1 MQATPTLWRMLTETD
16 PEALTGLRVLVG
28 GEALPPALADALAGA
43 AREVVNVYGPTETTI
58 WSTAAPVHAG
68 RPVTIGR
75 PMANTRVYVL
85 DADLVPV
92 PPGVPGDLYIA
103 GAGVGLGY
111 LGRFDLTAERFV
123 ADPFAAE
130 PGARMYRTGDLARW
144 NHDGTLDFLGRADF
158 QVKVRGFRIELGEIE
173 TALAAVDGVGQT
185 VVTARENVD
194 GHSRLVAHLT
204 ADGEVDVSSLR
215 AELSTRLP
223 GYMVPSAFVIMDA
236 LPLTANGK
244 IDRNALPD
252 PATVETATVPDT
264 GRDPVTEAER
274 ALCEVYA
281 EVLGLNKVGADEDF
295 FALGGDSVLTLRL
308 VGGARRAGWVVT
320 GRQVFRNPV
329 VADLAA
335 VAAPVAPA
343 VPTPLSETAE
353 EPLISL
359 APGQLDQIESM
370 WRKRR

>member
-1 MQATPTLWRMLTETD
+1 
-16 PEALTGLRVLVG
+16 
-28 GEALPPALADALAGA
+28 
-43 AREVVNVYGPTETTI
+43 
-58 WSTAAPVHAG
+58 
-68 RPVTIGR
+68 
-75 PMANTRVYVL
+75 
-85 DADLVPV
+85 
-92 PPGVPGDLYIA
+92 
-103 GAGVGLGY
+103 
-111 LGRFDLTAERFV
+111 
-123 ADPFAAE
+123 
-130 PGARMYRTGDLARW
+130 
-144 NHDGTLDFLGRADF
+144 HDGTLDFLGRADF

-252 PATVETATVPDT
+252 PATVETATVRDT
-264 GRDPVTEAER
+264 GRDPATEAER